1 MGKIFLRNAKWIS
14 FQKIN
19 ILRRCHGI
27 VEKII
32 TNFVIKKNPLDL
44 DGF

>member
-1 MGKIFLRNAKWIS
+1 MGKTFLRNAKLIF
-14 FQKIN
+14 FQKKSN
-19 ILRRCHGI
+19 LRRCHRI